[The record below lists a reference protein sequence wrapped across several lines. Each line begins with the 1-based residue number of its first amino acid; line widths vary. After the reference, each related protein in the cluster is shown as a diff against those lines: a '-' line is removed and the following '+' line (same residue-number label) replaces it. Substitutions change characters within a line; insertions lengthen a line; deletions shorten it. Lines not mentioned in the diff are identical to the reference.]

1 MLSFLT
7 QFSLLGSELCFLVI
21 SVDLRIA
28 YTNPFS
34 SFKET
39 RWHFATFV
47 IGVALSTAFALI
59 GMGDKVYGLASEG
72 VVWIQDRRANDS
84 PDYTKLILFY
94 LIVGIIYVYCLWA
107 NFQYYRSS
115 EKGFS
120 QTLSNRL
127 SIMQRSKRFTLAYIT
142 YDTITLS
149 LEFISYLGNG
159 SSKLID
165 SLPAYFY
172 CCRGICALIIILYS
186 NAAELTWHNLN
197 PFQVVSS
204 DQVDN
209 VALEGLLFQPHL
221 NASLRVEILYFA
233 THGIMQAAKEFHK
246 RVESESVSQVD
257 AQSNIAYDNDDHF
270 YSFDEHSSTS
280 SLR

>member
-1 MLSFLT
+1 
-7 QFSLLGSELCFLVI
+7 LGSELCFLVI

-39 RWHFATFV
+39 RWRFATFV
-47 IGVALSTAFALI
+47 VGFALI
-59 GMGDKVYGLASEG
+59 TAFVLVGMGDKVYGLASEG
-72 VVWIQDRRANDS
+72 VVWIQDRREDGS
-84 PDYTKLILFY
+84 PDYTKFVLFY
-94 LIVGIIYVYCLWA
+94 FIVVTIYIYCLWA

-186 NAAELTWHNLN
+186 NSAELTWENLN

-204 DQVDN
+204 DQAN
-209 VALEGLLFQPHL
+209 NAALEGLLFQPHL

-233 THGIMQAAKEFHK
+233 THGIMQAAREFHK
-246 RVESESVSQVD
+246 RTEMEKVSQTD
-257 AQSNIAYDNDDHF
+257 ANSNVAYGNDDHYF
-270 YSFDEHSSTS
+270 SFDDHSSVGI
-280 SLR
+280 R